1 MPQNTSGIHL
11 AQPRESVQVHLPDGR
26 VFQGAPD
33 TPLATFF
40 KKAFPDMANPPV
52 AAIINGSLSE
62 LTWPVVHDM
71 DTIPVFLSD
80 SDGMRIYC
88 RSLSFLLIVAAYKLF
103 PRAQLLIDYSV
114 PHGGYFC
121 QIERGRQLSSV
132 QLSKIEKLMQKMVKE
147 DEPIIRERLSVGK
160 AKEVFASRQE
170 LHKVQLLEG
179 FKEKHIPIYSLC
191 GFRDYFYGYMVPS
204 TGYLQTFTLE
214 PFSTGFILR
223 FPRRENPG
231 KLLPPQRF
239 TVLRNVFN
247 EYGKWLNLLGVADV
261 NSLNK
266 AIDSGRIEQVILV
279 SEALHEKRIAEIA
292 GVIARRQK
300 EQHHL
305 VFIAGPSS
313 SGKTTFSKRLSIQL
327 LAQGCRPYALQMDD
341 YFLSR
346 DQMIKGKDNEF
357 DFDSINALDVPFFKQ
372 QLSALLAGN
381 KVDLPRYDFYTG
393 TREPGPTVTL
403 EPASVLLVEGIHCL
417 NPCLAEDL
425 TEGDALR
432 IFVSAITQ
440 LNLDRHNRV
449 STTDTRLIRRIVRDA
464 ASRGYTA
471 EETIGLWENVRQ
483 GEKQNI
489 FPYQEQAEIMFNS
502 ALAYELAVLKP
513 LVEPLLLQVENM
525 RARIETER
533 LLAFLRWFKP
543 YTASIIP
550 SNSILREFIGGSS
563 LDASTRTS

>member
-1 MPQNTSGIHL
+1 MLQNTSGIHL
-11 AQPRESVQVHLPDGR
+11 AKPRKSVQVHLPDNR

-33 TPLATFF
+33 TSLATFF
-40 KKAFPDMANPPV
+40 QKAFPGMANPPV
-52 AAIINGSLSE
+52 AAIINGNLSE
-62 LTWPVVHDM
+62 LTRPVVHDIEA
-71 DTIPVFLSD
+71 IPVFLSD

-103 PRAQLLIDYSV
+103 PRAQLFIDYSV

-121 QIERGRQLSSV
+121 QVERGRPLSSA
-132 QLSKIEKLMQKMVKE
+132 QLSKIEKLMQTMVKE
-147 DEPIIRERLSVGK
+147 NEPIIRERLSVDE

-170 LHKVQLLEG
+170 LHKVQLLERL
-179 FKEKHIPIYSLC
+179 KEKHIPVYSLY

-204 TGYLQTFTLE
+204 TGYLQTFALE
-214 PFSTGFILR
+214 PFSKGFILR
-223 FPRRENPG
+223 FPRRENLR

-239 TVLRNVFN
+239 TVLRKVFG
-247 EYGKWLNLLGVADV
+247 EYGKWLNLLGVANV

-266 AIDSGRIEQVILV
+266 AIDSGRIEQVILI

-300 EQHHL
+300 KQRHP

-341 YFLSR
+341 YFVSR
-346 DQMIKGKDNEF
+346 DQMIKGKNKEF
-357 DFDSINALDVPFFKQ
+357 DFDSIDAVDIPFFKQ
-372 QLSALLAGN
+372 QLYALLAGN
-381 KVDLPRYDFYTG
+381 KVNLPHYDFYTG
-393 TREPGPTVTL
+393 TRELGPTVVL
-403 EPASVLLVEGIHCL
+403 EPSSVLLVEGIHCL
-417 NPCLAEDL
+417 NPRLTADL
-425 TEGDALR
+425 TEGDVLR

-471 EETIGLWENVRQ
+471 EETIALWENVRQ
-483 GEKQNI
+483 GEKHNI
-489 FPYQEQAEIMFNS
+489 FPYQEQADIMFNS

-513 LVEPLLLQVENM
+513 LVEPLLLQVENV
-525 RARIETER
+525 RARIETQR

-543 YTASIIP
+543 YTAGIIP

-563 LDASTRTS
+563 LDNPTRTS

>member
-1 MPQNTSGIHL
+1 MSQNTSGIHL
-11 AQPRESVQVHLPDGR
+11 ARPRKSVQVHLPDGR
-26 VFQGAPD
+26 VFQGAPN
-33 TPLATFF
+33 TLLATFF
-40 KKAFPDMANPPV
+40 QKAFPGMANPPV
-52 AAIINGSLSE
+52 AAIINGNLSE
-62 LTWPVVHDM
+62 LTRPVVHDIEV
-71 DTIPVFLSD
+71 IPVFLSD

-103 PRAQLLIDYSV
+103 PRAQLFIDYSV

-121 QIERGRQLSSV
+121 QVERGRPLSSA
-132 QLSKIEKLMQKMVKE
+132 QLSKIEKLMQTMVNE
-147 DEPIIRERLSVGK
+147 NEPIIRERLSVDE

-179 FKEKHIPIYSLC
+179 LKEKHIPVYSLY

-204 TGYLQTFTLE
+204 TGYLQTFALE
-214 PFSTGFILR
+214 PFSKGFILR
-223 FPRRENPG
+223 FPRRENPR

-239 TVLRNVFN
+239 TVLRKVFD

-266 AIDSGRIEQVILV
+266 AIDSGRIEQVILI

-300 EQHHL
+300 KQRHL

-346 DQMIKGKDNEF
+346 DQMIKGKNKEF
-357 DFDSINALDVPFFKQ
+357 DFDSIDAVDIPFFKQ
-372 QLSALLAGN
+372 QLYALLAGN
-381 KVDLPRYDFYTG
+381 KVNLPRYDFYTG
-393 TREPGPTVTL
+393 TRELGSTVTL
-403 EPASVLLVEGIHCL
+403 EPSSVLLVEGIHCL
-417 NPCLAEDL
+417 NPRLAADL
-425 TEGDALR
+425 TEGDVLR

-489 FPYQEQAEIMFNS
+489 FPYQEQADIMFNS

-513 LVEPLLLQVENM
+513 LVEPLLLQVENV
-525 RARIETER
+525 RARIETQR

-543 YTASIIP
+543 YTAGIIP

-563 LDASTRTS
+563 LDNPTRTS

>member
-1 MPQNTSGIHL
+1 MSKNTLGIHW
-11 AQPRESVQVHLPDGR
+11 ARPRKSAQVHLPDGR
-26 VFQGAPD
+26 VLQGAPN
-33 TPLATFF
+33 TSLAAFF
-40 KKAFPDMANPPV
+40 QKAFPNMIDPPV
-52 AAIINGSLSE
+52 AAIINGNLSE
-62 LTWPVVHDM
+62 LTWPVVHDI
-71 DTIPVFLSD
+71 DAIPVFLSD

-88 RSLSFLLIVAAYKLF
+88 RSLSFLLIVAAHRLF

-121 QIERGRQLSSV
+121 QIEKGRPLSSV

-147 DEPIIRERLSVGK
+147 NETIIRERLSVDK

-170 LHKVQLLEG
+170 LHRVELLEG
-179 FKEKHIPIYSLC
+179 FSKNHIPIYSLY

-204 TGYLQTFTLE
+204 TGYLNMFALE
-214 PFSTGFILR
+214 PFSKGFILR
-223 FPRRENPG
+223 FPRRENPR

-239 TVLRNVFN
+239 TVLRKVFD
-247 EYGKWLNLLGVADV
+247 EYGNWLNLLGVADV

-266 AIDSGRIEQVILV
+266 AIESGRIEQVILV

-292 GVIARRQK
+292 SVIARRQK
-300 EQHHL
+300 TQHHL

-327 LAQGCRPYALQMDD
+327 LAQGCRPYTLQMDD
-341 YFLSR
+341 YFISR
-346 DQMIKGKDNEF
+346 DQMIKGKNKQF
-357 DFDSINALDVPFFKQ
+357 NFDSIDAVDVPFFKQ
-372 QLSALLAGN
+372 QICALLAGE
-381 KVDLPRYDFYTG
+381 KVNLPRYNFYTG
-393 TREPGPTVTL
+393 SRELGPTMAL
-403 EPASVLLVEGIHCL
+403 EPSSVLLVEGIHCL
-417 NPCLAEDL
+417 NPRLVANL
-425 TEGDALR
+425 TEGDVLR
-432 IFVSAITQ
+432 VFVSAITQ
-440 LNLDRHNRV
+440 LNLDSHNRV

-489 FPYQEQAEIMFNS
+489 FPYQEQADIMFNS

-513 LVEPLLLQVENM
+513 LVEPLLLQVENIGP
-525 RARIETER
+525 RIETQR

-543 YTASIIP
+543 YEARIIP
-550 SNSILREFIGGSS
+550 SNSILREFIGGSI
-563 LDASTRTS
+563 LDDFTQIG